1 MSGPECVI
9 ISRTRTLLGGV
20 HKQEILGPPHE
31 DRYGGPRPPGTGSRP
46 GGDQGPG
53 ARHHAIVQLGSMSIG
68 AVLVGV
74 IGQAVGIDWS
84 AITGCAAIV
93 AIGLALAP
101 FLRTTA
107 ITKLREASIRT
118 A

>member
-1 MSGPECVI
+1 
-9 ISRTRTLLGGV
+9 
-20 HKQEILGPPHE
+20 
-31 DRYGGPRPPGTGSRP
+31 
-46 GGDQGPG
+46 
-53 ARHHAIVQLGSMSIG
+53 MSIG